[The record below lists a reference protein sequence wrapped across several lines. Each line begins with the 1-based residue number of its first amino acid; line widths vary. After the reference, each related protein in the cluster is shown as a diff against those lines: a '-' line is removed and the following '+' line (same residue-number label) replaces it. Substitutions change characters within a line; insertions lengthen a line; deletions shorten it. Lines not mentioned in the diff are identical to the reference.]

1 MSDSADLTVV
11 LSWLQAAVAASQRDY
26 AHDPFDA
33 YIFGVL
39 VGWECEENHEH
50 GPTCRGEALMSSLAK
65 THGWREDYVA
75 MLREHRAIVR
85 AALNDPALP
94 ASSEEK
100 TT

>member
-1 MSDSADLTVV
+1 MSETADLTVV

-26 AHDPFDA
+26 ANDPYDA

-39 VGWECEENHEH
+39 AGWECEENHEH
-50 GPTCRGEALMSSLAK
+50 GPTCKGQTLMSTLAK

-75 MLREHRAIVR
+75 RLREHRAIVR
-85 AALNDPALP
+85 AALDDSARPD
-94 ASSEEK
+94 EEP